1 MALGG
6 APSILNIHTPTSSF
20 AIVHSLTQE
29 TLLDLYNKLSR
40 KANTD
45 YYGERVGPGWLKYE
59 YNEAIWNLDDDSD
72 YSIFVWRRQ
81 QQQQQDEYLHS
92 PPTAPDGPPVASSS
106 RVQLPSS
113 PPPVIAPPPAAMPAT
128 PTLHLHNPHAAL
140 PAPPAYRNAAYYVF
154 QPARAAAAPVPQRRS
169 PAPSRAS
176 TGRRSRRGGEG
187 EGGGDED
194 DGVPKFKKQ
203 FDRFHSE
210 NGVRTVMGQIGP
222 VHNVRM
228 LLKSGYRHV
237 YISRKFAIKHGFIPQ
252 DTAPGNYGY
261 GGLVN
266 IGTWPITLAPSA
278 AQPHLPAAGYQRPDA
293 FLGLNAATA
302 RTAESTPYS
311 SPRAPGL
318 ALPAAQAPDGAG
330 GGRRRAYAGEEE
342 PSVAKTNGAGPKPVM
357 VEVYL
362 SEEPHFDVVLGRSFI
377 EKRQIRMHSIDP
389 TDVVCMDTGEKIEC
403 ELVILKD
410 GRGEIVT
417 VT

>member
-1 MALGG
+1 MAE
-6 APSILNIHTPTSSF
+6 APSVLNIHTPTSSF

-72 YSIFVWRRQ
+72 YTIFVWRRQ
-81 QQQQQDEYLHS
+81 QQQQQDDPAPSINLA
-92 PPTAPDGPPVASSS
+92 PTTMS
-106 RVQLPSS
+106 
-113 PPPVIAPPPAAMPAT
+113 AT
-128 PTLHLHNPHAAL
+128 PTLHLRNPQKPL
-140 PAPPAYRNAAYYVF
+140 PTPPAYLNPSFYMF
-154 QPARAAAAPVPQRRS
+154 QPSCAYTPTPRRS
-169 PAPSRAS
+169 PTPSHAS
-176 TGRRSRRGGEG
+176 TSRRSKKGKNGL
-187 EGGGDED
+187 D
-194 DGVPKFKKQ
+194 DVSENDSVPKFKRE
-203 FDRFHSE
+203 FERFHSE

-237 YISRKFAIKHGFIPQ
+237 YISRKFAIKHGFIPP
-252 DTAPGNYGY
+252 DAAPGNYGY

-266 IGTWPITLAPSA
+266 IGSWPITLTPSST
-278 AQPHLPAAGYQRPDA
+278 QPNLPAAGNVNKKHQHQNEVQSDRHT
-293 FLGLNAATA
+293 NA
-302 RTAESTPYS
+302 
-311 SPRAPGL
+311 
-318 ALPAAQAPDGAG
+318 
-330 GGRRRAYAGEEE
+330 
-342 PSVAKTNGAGPKPVM
+342 NFGPKPVT

-377 EKRQIRMHSIDP
+377 EKRQVKTNSIDP
-389 TDVVCMDTGEKIEC
+389 TDVVCLDTGEKIEC